1 MSEPRAGDR
10 DPLLDPPPG
19 VPAWVPDVDH
29 PRSIRFLWWGIG
41 LLLLVGLGSCIAR
54 SANRPADPVLSPSA
68 ASRGPSIAVVAA
80 DAPKAGT
87 SGRKAFADV
96 REVMLTIAGPP
107 ARRRACVLVADSQA
121 TRQRGLMQVRDL
133 GGYDGMLFVFPYDT
147 QDAFWMRNTPQP
159 LTIAYLGDEG
169 NLVSTTDM
177 APCGDS
183 DQCPL
188 YRPAGPYRYAL
199 EVPQGHLTDLGLTR
213 EARVEANGPCN
224 PP

>member
-1 MSEPRAGDR
+1 
-10 DPLLDPPPG
+10 
-19 VPAWVPDVDH
+19 VPDVDR
-29 PRSIRFLWWGIG
+29 PRSIRLLWWGIG
-41 LLLLVGLGSCIAR
+41 LVLVLGFGACIAR
-54 SANRPADPVLSPSA
+54 SADKPADPVLAPPA
-68 ASRGPSIAVVAA
+68 GAGRGPSIAVVAA

-96 REVMLTIAGPP
+96 RVVLLTIIGAGS
-107 ARRRACVLVADSQA
+107 RRRACVLVADNQA
-121 TRQRGLMQVRDL
+121 TRQRGLMEVRDL

-159 LTIAYLGDEG
+159 LSIAYLDDDGG
-169 NLVSTTDM
+169 LVSTTDM

-188 YRPAGPYRYAL
+188 YRPDGPYRYAL
-199 EVPQGHLTDLGLTR
+199 EVPQGALTGLGLTR
-213 EARVEANGPCN
+213 DAKVEANGPCN